1 MTDAATQLEALRQ
14 RIADLAD
21 EEMPVDYLSRL
32 TVIQTADV
40 FHLDFYGDCFE
51 DSYEDL
57 LTTLART
64 DLAAGLR
71 SLILRG
77 PDEGAN
83 GTKNWD
89 LQPLL
94 NLESAFPELET
105 FAIQLNQPG
114 DHNRSIIGAD
124 FEEAGV
130 LAQLLSK
137 STRLQELTVPSA
149 PDAEFFRVGE
159 RPLRSLS
166 VDAGYDTQGFISN
179 LASSSCFPAL
189 RNLEWGEYHETCV
202 DDYLSNCTP
211 LEDYRALFQSKAFA
225 TVNRFVWRNPVCTDD
240 EIKELK
246 ALKPD
251 LQLLVVR
258 FSSDYA

>member
-1 MTDAATQLEALRQ
+1 M
-14 RIADLAD
+14 
-21 EEMPVDYLSRL
+21 
-32 TVIQTADV
+32 

-51 DSYEDL
+51 ESYEDH
-57 LTTLART
+57 LTTLARP
-64 DLAAGLR
+64 DLAACLR

-83 GTKNWD
+83 GTKNWNLD
-89 LQPLL
+89 PLL
-94 NLESAFPELET
+94 STDTSFPELET
-105 FAIQLNQPG
+105 FSIQRNQPG

-124 FEEAGV
+124 YEEAGV

-137 STRLQELTVPSA
+137 SPRLRELTVPSA

-159 RPLRSLS
+159 RPLRSLT
-166 VDAGYDTQGFISN
+166 VDAGYDTQGLISN
-179 LASSSCFPAL
+179 LAQSSCFPEL

-225 TVNRFVWRNPVCTDD
+225 TVNRFVWRNSVCTDD
-240 EIKELK
+240 EIRELQ
-246 ALKPD
+246 AVKPD

-258 FSSDYA
+258 YSSEYA